1 MSPKFSNPNI
11 GDSREKIRIR
21 IRIFCSSLVGGGG
34 RGVGSG
40 GGAGY
45 ITFTTLSLEP
55 GRTNI
60 TASVGTGGASN
71 PKPGLPS
78 TVAFPNIVI
87 VAKSGQG
94 CCHSDVDYEYVTS
107 TGGNGYS
114 GGGGFGNFT
123 GGSGGTDGQ
132 GGSKGGQGTGENIE
146 LYKFNSWTLT
156 AGEGGKS
163 RENSNDYRGG
173 GGGGILVNGDGPETS
188 LSGQAEHHG
197 KGFGGGS
204 GGQGGSAK
212 PGIILLE
219 IVSTPL

>member
-1 MSPKFSNPNI
+1 M
-11 GDSREKIRIR
+11 
-21 IRIFCSSLVGGGG
+21 
-34 RGVGSG
+34 
-40 GGAGY
+40 
-45 ITFTTLSLEP
+45 
-55 GRTNI
+55 
-60 TASVGTGGASN
+60 GTGGASN

-188 LSGQAEHHG
+188 LSEHHG